1 MLTDTQI
8 KSDISRKESVS
19 VDIHPTAIVHSK
31 AEIGNNVKIGPWS
44 YIGPYV
50 FIEDNSTVYHHVVIK
65 GYTKIGRNNSIYQF
79 NSIGED
85 SQDKKYNGEVTWL
98 EIGDG
103 NTIRENCTLHRGTV
117 QDKGITSVKNNNFI
131 MAYTH
136 IAHDCRLGSDNIL
149 ANNTALAGHVHV
161 GDGVIF
167 GGYTAVHQRCKVG
180 SYSMTAAKTVL
191 FKDLPAFVMA
201 SGHPAITQGMNYE
214 GMRRRGYSP
223 KVIRQ
228 LNQCYKTIYRMG
240 YTTREAVTEL
250 QKMPASKELD
260 LLIDSLK
267 TSKRGITR

>member
-1 MLTDTQI
+1 LTDTQI
-8 KSDISRKESVS
+8 RSDISIKESVS
-19 VDIHPTAIVHSK
+19 VDIHPAAIVHPS

-44 YIGPYV
+44 YIGPNV
-50 FIEDNSTVYHHVVIK
+50 FIEDNSIIYHHVVIK
-65 GYTKIGRNNSIYQF
+65 GYTRIGQDNKIYQF

-85 SQDKKYNGEVTWL
+85 SQDKKYHGEVTWL
-98 EIGDG
+98 EIGNG

-117 QDKGITSVKNNNFI
+117 QDNGLTLIGNNNFI

-136 IAHDCRLGSDNIL
+136 IAHDCVLGNDNIL

-167 GGYTAVHQRCKVG
+167 GGYTAIHQKCKVG

-228 LNQCYKTIYRMG
+228 LNQCYKIIYRMG
-240 YTTREAVTEL
+240 YTTSEAVAEL
-250 QKMPASKELD
+250 QKITPSKELN